1 MFGNENY
8 INLEVGIILNNS
20 NLYIVLKS
28 FIQISDMVVTYFFL
42 KTEISKSNYLVPNQ
56 ARGQCFS

>member
-8 INLEVGIILNNS
+8 NNLEVGIILNNS

-28 FIQISDMVVTYFFL
+28 FIQISDMVVTYFQKKRKFQ
-42 KTEISKSNYLVPNQ
+42 KVII
-56 ARGQCFS
+56 